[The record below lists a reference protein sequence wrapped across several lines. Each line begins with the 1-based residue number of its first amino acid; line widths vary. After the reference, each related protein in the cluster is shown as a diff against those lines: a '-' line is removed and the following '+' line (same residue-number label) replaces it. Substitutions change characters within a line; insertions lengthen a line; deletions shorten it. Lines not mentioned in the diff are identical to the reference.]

1 MKQEHLFEAI
11 GLVDDRLVEE
21 AADARRAATPWK
33 KWAALAACLVLV
45 IGIGSVSMSV
55 LFRGCSAGSTT
66 ADTAVSTE
74 STQDSTAETTDATAT
89 APESAG
95 TEETTTES
103 TETTTDE
110 TTEETTNGS
119 EATGGSEGETA
130 AGAVLSCDNGMD
142 LTATRRIQWTL
153 EDAHTALVED
163 RYTVTNPGAAQTV
176 IFRYPDLRVPD
187 TELGATVRGSTGE
200 YSLENGMLVIQ
211 VDLPAESTV
220 EITVTYTLASEDGT
234 FRVSTAS
241 DGLELTSQS
250 AALVLPGDMTL
261 AESNID
267 FQASGSAVTLDP
279 AVEEYYFTVTAE

>member
-21 AADARRAATPWK
+21 AADARRTATPWK

-55 LFRGCSAGSTT
+55 LFRGCGAMT
-66 ADTAVSTE
+66 A
-74 STQDSTAETTDATAT
+74 DSTATTEDIQNGASDSTAT
-89 APESAG
+89 APESAE
-95 TEETTTES
+95 TEETTEES
-103 TETTTDE
+103 TSATTTEE
-110 TTEETTNGS
+110 TTEETADGSGMTGSS
-119 EATGGSEGETA
+119 EAEDTA
-130 AGAVLSCDNGMD
+130 PAVLSCDSGAG
-142 LTATRRIQWTL
+142 LTADRRIQWTL
-153 EDAHTALVED
+153 DDAHTALVED
-163 RYTVTNPGAAQTV
+163 RYTVTNSGAAQTV
-176 IFRYPDLRVPD
+176 IFHYPDLRVPD
-187 TELGATVRGSTGE
+187 TELGATVEGATGE
-200 YSLENGMLVIQ
+200 YSLEDGMLVIQ

-220 EITVTYTLASEDGT
+220 EITVTYTLASENGT

-261 AESNID
+261 AESNIN
-267 FQASGSAVTLDP
+267 FQASGSTVNLDP

>member
-21 AADARRAATPWK
+21 AADARRMATPWK

-55 LFRGCSAGSTT
+55 LFRGCGAMT
-66 ADTAVSTE
+66 A
-74 STQDSTAETTDATAT
+74 DSTATTEDIQNGASESTAT
-89 APESAG
+89 APE
-95 TEETTTES
+95 ET
-103 TETTTDE
+103 TETTETTENTDAATEE
-110 TTEETTNGS
+110 TTEETAEGSGMTGSS
-119 EATGGSEGETA
+119 EAEGTA
-130 AGAVLSCDNGMD
+130 TAVLSCDSGAG
-142 LTATRRIQWTL
+142 LTADRRIQWTL
-153 EDAHTALVED
+153 DDAHTALVED
-163 RYTVTNPGAAQTV
+163 RYTVTNSGAAQTV
-176 IFRYPDLRVPD
+176 MFQYPDLRVPD
-187 TELGATVRGSTGE
+187 TELGATVEGATGE
-200 YSLENGMLVIQ
+200 YSLEDGMLVIQ

-261 AESNID
+261 AESNVD
-267 FQASGSAVTLDP
+267 FQASGSTVTLDP